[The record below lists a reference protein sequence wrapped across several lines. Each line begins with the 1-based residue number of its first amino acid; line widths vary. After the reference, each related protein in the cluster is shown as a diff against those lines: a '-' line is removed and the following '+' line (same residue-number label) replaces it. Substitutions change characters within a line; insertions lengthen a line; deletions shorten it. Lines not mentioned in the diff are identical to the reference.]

1 MADVTNMLKAELGVK
16 SDKSEDHHHHH
27 DKIIVPSSETT
38 ENVTHELQSQLGQG
52 KEIDRKIQQK
62 KNEMEDK

>member
-1 MADVTNMLKAELGVK
+1 MADVTNMLKAGLGVK
-16 SDKSEDHHHHH
+16 SDKSEHHHHHH

-52 KEIDRKIQQK
+52 KEIDREIQQK
-62 KNEMEDK
+62 KNETEDK